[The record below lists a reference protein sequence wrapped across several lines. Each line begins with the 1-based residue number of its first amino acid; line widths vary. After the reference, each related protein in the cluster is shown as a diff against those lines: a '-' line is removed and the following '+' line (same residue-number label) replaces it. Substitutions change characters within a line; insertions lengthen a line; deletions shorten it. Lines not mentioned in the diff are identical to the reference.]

1 MVHCQRVL
9 RERGPNT
16 RVTRSAGMGVVC
28 LSSVPS
34 RAARSLPPPERAE
47 GEARAR
53 DLGEVDTG
61 KKAKSQAKRR
71 AVGNHAGREA
81 RWLSSSWRVGAP
93 LSLSWAAGK
102 HEEARLKYVQ
112 AYAVLKFPG
121 VLFNLARA
129 EMTVGHDVE
138 AYKLF
143 RDFLKMPQTD
153 LDRSMLARKYY
164 GELAKKVSLVTVT
177 SQTPK
182 GTKVIIDGVDAGETP
197 LAEPIVVAA
206 GTHDIVLRYAD
217 KEKKSPVSCPL
228 SQTVT
233 VELEVKED
241 PKVPIAPPGEKA
253 VYPSWVPTIVL
264 GGVGVAGIAV
274 GSVLGALSSSQND
287 ELKSLSATNP
297 CRAGSGV
304 ACAELEDKASSASG
318 LGTGSVIGY
327 VGGGVFLGAAIVTA
341 VVMKPWQARV
351 KETKVQLVPGL
362 GGGAL
367 VGTF

>member
-1 MVHCQRVL
+1 MNAKNTTAALFAAATVL
-9 RERGPNT
+9 VAPMAYADTPAE
-16 RVTRSAGMGVVC
+16 AE
-28 LSSVPS
+28 
-34 RAARSLPPPERAE
+34 AKARFEE
-47 GEARAR
+47 GN
-53 DLGEVDTG
+53 
-61 KKAKSQAKRR
+61 KA
-71 AVGNHAGREA
+71 
-81 RWLSSSWRVGAP
+81 
-93 LSLSWAAGK
+93 WAAGR

-241 PKVPIAPPGEKA
+241 PKVPITPPAEKGEKG
-253 VYPSWVPTIVL
+253 SWLVPGVL
-264 GGVGVAGIAV
+264 AGVGVVGLGVGI
-274 GSVLGALSSSQND
+274 GLGAASGSATSDGKALAQGGACADLSS
-287 ELKSLSATNP
+287 A
-297 CRAGSGV
+297 
-304 ACAELEDKASSASG
+304 ACATAKDKESSASG
-318 LGTGSVIGY
+318 LATGSIVGYVAGGAFVAAAVISAVVIAPWRERPKKTSNLWVSPT
-327 VGGGVFLGAAIVTA
+327 VGGGAF
-341 VVMKPWQARV
+341 
-351 KETKVQLVPGL
+351 
-362 GGGAL
+362 GGS
-367 VGTF
+367 F

>member
-1 MVHCQRVL
+1 MVHCRGVP
-9 RERGPNT
+9 RETNHVQSTWAT
-16 RVTRSAGMGVVC
+16 RVPAYVA

-34 RAARSLPPPERAE
+34 RAARSLPPPESAK
-47 GEARAR
+47 AL

-61 KKAKSQAKRR
+61 EKANPRVTRR
-71 AVGNHAGREA
+71 TTRKPGNRGFR
-81 RWLSSSWRVGAP
+81 RLSSPWRVGAP
-93 LSLSWAAGK
+93 LSLAWAAGK

-129 EMTVGHDVE
+129 EMTVGRDVE

-164 GELAKKVSLVTVT
+164 GELAKKVSLVTVSAT
-177 SQTPK
+177 TPK
-182 GTKVIIDGVDAGETP
+182 GTKVIIDGVDSGETP

-233 VELEVKED
+233 VELEVKD
-241 PKVPIAPPGEKA
+241 DKGPGPITPPPGEKGEKG
-253 VYPSWVPTIVL
+253 SWLVPGVL
-264 GGVGVAGIAV
+264 AGVGVVGLGVGI
-274 GSVLGALSSSQND
+274 GLGAASGAKGGD
-287 ELKSLSATNP
+287 AATLA
-297 CRAGSGV
+297 RGG
-304 ACAELEDKASSASG
+304 ACADLGSAACKEAQDGASSASG

-327 VGGGVFLGAAIVTA
+327 VAGGAFLGAAVISTLII
-341 VVMKPWQARV
+341 KPWVERPRRI
-351 KETKVQLVPGL
+351 TIHPGF
-362 GGGAL
+362 GGATV